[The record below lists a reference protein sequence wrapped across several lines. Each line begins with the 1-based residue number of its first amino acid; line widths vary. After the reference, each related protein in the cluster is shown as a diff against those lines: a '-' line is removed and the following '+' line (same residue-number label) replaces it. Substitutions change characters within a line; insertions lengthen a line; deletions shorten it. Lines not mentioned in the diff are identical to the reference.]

1 MNNDLLK
8 YICEYFKTFNP
19 KEYTIYVD
27 GKQTKWCSFNHN
39 RVVWCIPTD
48 TNEDN
53 WRTVYDW
60 ELTEVIMTATAMIIK
75 TKDIKEYMFI
85 AKVKAKEEKAKDL
98 ILKTKNALY
107 ARHIDD
113 VLKHLDEL
121 KALMDE

>member
-1 MNNDLLK
+1 
-8 YICEYFKTFNP
+8 
-19 KEYTIYVD
+19 
-27 GKQTKWCSFNHN
+27 
-39 RVVWCIPTD
+39 
-48 TNEDN
+48 
-53 WRTVYDW
+53 
-60 ELTEVIMTATAMIIK
+60 MTATAMIIK